1 MTLNDFFGIES
12 QSCIFVSYQIVVI
25 QQADKTE
32 LFLKLYQTKQ
42 QKKSQKNPKKRRK
55 KSK

>member
-1 MTLNDFFGIES
+1 MTLSDFFGIES

-42 QKKSQKNPKKRRK
+42 KKKITEQS
-55 KSK
+55 